1 MGYKLIAL
9 AATMALLLSGCAW
22 ADGSYHSAKPH
33 IQQSAQQNNDRV
45 AVSSYRQIEKAIAN
59 MVEDGLD
66 AGLLSVESFDETITQ
81 NGISQAIGRVMES
94 DPICVY
100 AVTDITFELGV
111 TGGEQAI
118 AVTVTYNQ
126 NQPEIRKIRRVQDQQ
141 TAITQINQALQK
153 LEPSV
158 VLRIAYYE
166 DMDYAQIVGDYA
178 RENPDQVMEVPQLVV
193 SEYPET
199 GTDRV
204 VAIQFH
210 YQTNRDSLR
219 TMHSYVQPVFS
230 SAALYVSGEGEQSVK
245 YAQLYSFL
253 MERNDYTMQT
263 SITPTYSLLR
273 HGVGDSKAVATVYA
287 AMCSDAGLEAEV
299 ISGTKAGEPWFWNI
313 IFEDGV
319 YYHVDLLRAH
329 AAGTYQKYVDGDMYG
344 YVWDYTAYPACGVL
358 QEMSDGTVS

>member
-9 AATMALLLSGCAW
+9 AVILAMLLGGCAW

-33 IQQSAQQNNDRV
+33 VQQSAQQDSNRV

-66 AGLLSVESFDETITQ
+66 TGLLSVESFDGEITQ
-81 NGISQAIGRVMES
+81 NGISQAISRVLES
-94 DPICVY
+94 DPVCVY
-100 AVTDITFELGV
+100 AVTDIGFELGV
-111 TGGEQAI
+111 TGGMQAI

-126 NQPEIRKIRRVQDQQ
+126 NQTEIRKIRRVQDQQ
-141 TAITQINQALQK
+141 TAITQIYESLRNLD
-153 LEPSV
+153 PSL
-158 VLRIAYYE
+158 VLRIAYVE
-166 DMDYAQIVGDYA
+166 DMDYAQIVEDYA

-199 GTDRV
+199 GVDRV

-219 TMHSYVQPVFS
+219 AMHSYVQPVFS
-230 SAALYVSGEGEQSVK
+230 SATLYVSGEGEQGIK

-263 SITPTYSLLR
+263 SITPAYSLLR

-287 AMCSDAGLEAEV
+287 AMCSDAGLDAEV

-313 IFEDGV
+313 ICEDGV
-319 YYHVDLLRAH
+319 YYHVDLLRAYT
-329 AAGTYQKYVDGDMYG
+329 AGTYQKYADADMYG
-344 YVWDYTAYPACGVL
+344 YVWDYTAYPSCGLL
-358 QEMSDGTVS
+358 QEMSDGT